1 MRRLHNMKKV
11 FLVAAM
17 TLGLACASSTVSQA
31 QSQSQGGSQKVHS
44 DKSLTGPRTMGF
56 RVGVSAFEAS
66 YQHVFRK
73 DQFLQGDFGVDFG
86 YNVNGRPGIRATAIY
101 NFVWARPAWSHRGF
115 WAIYYGPG
123 LSLGYVNDIV
133 SYKIGEEVRYTPKQK
148 GSNGFMLGIAAQVG
162 VEYTLDFPLSI
173 ALEMRPVFGMHVNQK
188 VELGDMH
195 FNGKVGFYDNG
206 MLGFVPGIAV
216 RYRF

>member
-1 MRRLHNMKKV
+1 MKKI
-11 FLVAAM
+11 FLAAVV

-31 QSQSQGGSQKVHS
+31 QDQSRDLSRKVYS
-44 DKSLTGPRTMGF
+44 DKNLTGPRTMGF

-86 YNVNGRPGIRATAIY
+86 YNVNGRPGIRATALY

-133 SYKIGEEVRYTPKQK
+133 SYKVGDDVRYTPKSK
-148 GSNGFMLGIAAQVG
+148 GSNGFLLGVAVQVG
-162 VEYTLDFPLSI
+162 VEYTLDFPLAI
-173 ALEMRPVFGMHVNQK
+173 ALEMRPVFGMHVNEK
-188 VELGDMH
+188 VEFGDRH
-195 FNGKVGFYDNG
+195 FDGKVGFYDNG
-206 MLGFVPGIAV
+206 MLGFVPSVAV

>member
-1 MRRLHNMKKV
+1 MKKI
-11 FLVAAM
+11 FLAAVM

-31 QSQSQGGSQKVHS
+31 QDQSRDLSRKVYS
-44 DKSLTGPRTMGF
+44 DKNLTGPRTMGF

-86 YNVNGRPGIRATAIY
+86 YNVNGRPGIRATALY

-133 SYKIGEEVRYTPKQK
+133 SYKVGDDVRYTPKSK
-148 GSNGFMLGIAAQVG
+148 GSNGFMLGVAVQVG
-162 VEYTLDFPLSI
+162 VEYTLDFPLAI
-173 ALEMRPVFGMHVNQK
+173 ALEMRPVFGMHVNEK
-188 VELGDMH
+188 VEFGDRH
-195 FNGKVGFYDNG
+195 FDGKVGFYDNG
-206 MLGFVPGIAV
+206 MLGFVPSVAV